1 MRKIIC
7 CLMIVGFAFTALA
20 GCGEKSPATVGK
32 SKLGYCVKDYVDPAT
47 GVHYLIC
54 NYGRGVGMS
63 VRYNADGTIMVDST
77 GSKNR

>member
-1 MRKIIC
+1 MRKLI
-7 CLMIVGFAFTALA
+7 CLMLVVFSVTTLT
-20 GCGEKSPATVGK
+20 GCGESPATVGK

-54 NYGRGVGMS
+54 NYGRGAGMS

-77 GSKNR
+77 GSKK